1 MLTVQGIPAFDDNYI
16 WIIRTDGGT
25 DVVLVDPGDAEPV
38 IATLHAQGLTP
49 RAILV
54 THHHPDH
61 TGGIDEL
68 VAHYGLPVYGPARE
82 HIPHRSHPLG
92 EGDTVPLPELGTT
105 LRVMDV
111 PGHTRGHIAFRR
123 AGDALGP
130 PMLFCG
136 DTLFTGG
143 CGRLFEGTPAQM
155 QAALQRIRALPDDTL
170 VYCAHEYTEANLGFA
185 RIAEPHNTAIIERLA
200 AVRTARRQGLPT
212 VPAPLGLEKA
222 TNPFLRWDAPEL
234 IKNAEAFAGR
244 PLTTPVEIFAAV
256 RHWKDTLDQ
265 PI

>member
-16 WIIRTDGGT
+16 WCIGT
-25 DVVLVDPGDAEPV
+25 DSGTYTALVDPGDAEPV
-38 IATLHAQGLTP
+38 IAALHAQGLTP

-61 TGGIDEL
+61 TGGIDQL
-68 VAHYGLPVYGPARE
+68 VAHYGLPVFGPAHE
-82 HIPHRSHPLG
+82 NIPHRSHPLG
-92 EGDTVPLPELGTT
+92 EGDTVELPGLGTR

-111 PGHTRGHIAFRR
+111 PGHTRGHIAFYH
-123 AGDALGP
+123 AADAVGP
-130 PMLFCG
+130 AMLFSG

-155 QAALQRIRALPDDTL
+155 QDALQRIRALPDDTQ
-170 VYCAHEYTEANLGFA
+170 VYCAHEYTEANLAFA
-185 RIAEPHNTAIIERLA
+185 HIAEPHNSAITERLA
-200 AVRTARRQGLPT
+200 AVRAARRQGLPT

-234 IKNAEAFAGR
+234 LRSAEAFAGR
-244 PLTTPVEIFAAV
+244 PLTEPAEIFAVV
-256 RHWKDTLDQ
+256 RHWKDTLD
-265 PI
+265 